1 MAIDSTKGV
10 KINYLIVL
18 LSGLLLLGGSFLI
31 YLLILQGL
39 YGNFEIS
46 EIYPTKE
53 NLAFLFGED
62 KKPAAILY
70 SGYTEKNLPEGS
82 TWLSDNTDAWER
94 FLNTAKTKY
103 DILDDLDIEEG
114 KHFNYQLLILPGTR
128 YVSDK
133 QLVEIKKFLN
143 EGGSVFATGG
153 TATFSDEGKWR
164 GWEFFNKVFGLNFSK
179 EIKPEES
186 FKLHTL
192 RGNIPITAGIPTG
205 FELKIAT
212 WDIPIAAE
220 VLEPR
225 TIQVS
230 TWYDLEKDIGLV
242 REEVQKSA
250 GVAYGTYGKGR
261 FAWFGFEL
269 NSVIGD
275 QEDYVNFGNLF
286 NNIMGYL
293 RYLPVVFV
301 KDWPSP
307 FEAAAI
313 FIADLTNQLENVNNL
328 TPLLGRAN
336 YPVTFIVDPDAAIE
350 NKNLMKQLSRFGEI
364 GVGLTLGN
372 PDVELDS
379 LGKLLDRTNQS
390 NKVKFAKDT
399 VSAIIGKPVLGL
411 KSENKFLSENTLLAA
426 GDSYIDFIL
435 IDSTMNRSVPEIVFR
450 NSHPIVMI
458 GRTGR
463 DDRDVIGKFG
473 LTNLDFQEY
482 TYEEDIDRLLFEG
495 GLYIFNT
502 SSEYQLQA
510 GNVEVVQRI
519 FNYLNQNNIWVT
531 SLKELREWWIRR
543 GRIEIKYDIRSA
555 RRMSIEVT
563 NPSDYR
569 IDDFVVLVD
578 LNKSVENIAISS
590 DIVNM
595 KIPKLEY
602 KDKRTLNLIFES
614 LEPGETRSLFI
625 DFDNL
630 DL

>member
-18 LSGLLLLGGSFLI
+18 LSGFLLLGGGVLV
-31 YLLILQGL
+31 YLLVMQGIF
-39 YGNFEIS
+39 GNFEIS
-46 EIYPTKE
+46 EVLPTKE
-53 NLAFLFGED
+53 NLRFLWED
-62 KKPAAILY
+62 RKKAVAILY
-70 SGYTEKNLPEGS
+70 SEYTEKSLPEGS
-82 TWLSDNTDAWER
+82 TWLSDNVDAWER
-94 FLNTAKTKY
+94 FLSSAKTTF
-103 DILDDLDIEEG
+103 DVLDDVDIERG
-114 KHFNYQLLILPGTR
+114 KHNDYQLLVLPGAR
-128 YVSDK
+128 YLSDR
-133 QLVEIKKFLN
+133 QLVEIKKYLN
-143 EGGSVFATGG
+143 DGGSVFATGG
-153 TATFSDEGKWR
+153 VATFSDEGKWR
-164 GWEFFNKVFGLNFSK
+164 GWDFLNKVFGLSFSK

-186 FKLHTL
+186 YKLHTL

-230 TWYDLEKDIGLV
+230 TWYDLQTDIGLV
-242 REEVQKSA
+242 NEEVQKSA

-261 FAWFGFEL
+261 FVWFGFEL
-269 NSVIGD
+269 NSVIGT
-275 QEDYVNFGNLF
+275 QEDYINFGKLF

-307 FEAAAI
+307 YESAAV
-313 FIADLTNQLENVNNL
+313 FVADVSNQIENVNNL
-328 TPLLGRAN
+328 IPILEQN
-336 YPVTFIVDPDAAIE
+336 KYPVTFYVDPAAAIE
-350 NKNLMKQLSRFGEI
+350 NQNLMRKLSKYGEV
-364 GVGLTLGN
+364 GVSLTLGDPN
-372 PDVELDS
+372 TKLDS
-379 LGKLLDRTNQS
+379 LSKLRDRNFQK

-399 VSAIIGKPVLGL
+399 VSGIIKKPVMGL
-411 KSENKFLSENTLLAA
+411 ESKLKFLNENTLLAA
-426 GDSYIDFIL
+426 GDALMDFISV
-435 IDSTMNRSVPEIVFR
+435 DSMMNRSVPEIIFR
-450 NSHPIVMI
+450 NNHPMVLI
-458 GRTGR
+458 GKTAR
-463 DDRDVIGKFG
+463 DDYDVIGNFG

-482 TYEEDIDRLLFEG
+482 TYIEDVDRLLFEG
-495 GLYIFNT
+495 GLYIYKVH
-502 SSEYQLQA
+502 SEYQLQPN
-510 GNVEVVQRI
+510 NVEVIDRVFR
-519 FNYLNQNNIWVT
+519 YMSGKNIWVT

-555 RRMSIEVT
+555 RRMSVEIT
-563 NPSDYR
+563 NPSDYQ

-578 LNKSVENIAISS
+578 LNKSVENIAVSS

-595 KIPKLEY
+595 RVPKFEY
-602 KDKRTLNLIFES
+602 KDKRTINLIFDY